1 MGISRV
7 ELSRLLL
14 YNCTTEQKNA
24 MFFTRTSNGQRK
36 RNSMGLGQKITKLPE
51 GITERIHFNDI
62 SSLSQQPYVAEINH
76 KLTLQAIEGV
86 MRFFFQNHR
95 LLPNTLYQS
104 FWSLKS
110 LRNCLHFIKALKK
123 KTFTQFSLTM
133 LPFSD
138 CQGKGKTKKRKI
150 HFFLVHLTFKPL
162 SSYKLK

>member
-62 SSLSQQPYVAEINH
+62 SSLSQQPFVAEINH
-76 KLTLQAIEGV
+76 TLTLQAIEGV

-104 FWSLKS
+104 FWSFKS
-110 LRNCLHFIKALKK
+110 LRNSSDFIKAINASQKDKALPV
-123 KTFTQFSLTM
+123 KTSTPSFVTFSVYFRNSLLDQF
-133 LPFSD
+133 
-138 CQGKGKTKKRKI
+138 
-150 HFFLVHLTFKPL
+150 
-162 SSYKLK
+162 

>member
-1 MGISRV
+1 MAMGISRL

-36 RNSMGLGQKITKLPE
+36 RNSIGVGLKITKIPE
-51 GITERIHFNDI
+51 GSTERIHFNDI

-76 KLTLQAIEGV
+76 MLTLQAIEGV

-104 FWSLKS
+104 FWSFKS
-110 LRNCLHFIKALKK
+110 LRNCSDFIKALK
-123 KTFTQFSLTM
+123 T
-133 LPFSD
+133 
-138 CQGKGKTKKRKI
+138 
-150 HFFLVHLTFKPL
+150 KPL
-162 SSYKLK
+162 PTSHLGCFL